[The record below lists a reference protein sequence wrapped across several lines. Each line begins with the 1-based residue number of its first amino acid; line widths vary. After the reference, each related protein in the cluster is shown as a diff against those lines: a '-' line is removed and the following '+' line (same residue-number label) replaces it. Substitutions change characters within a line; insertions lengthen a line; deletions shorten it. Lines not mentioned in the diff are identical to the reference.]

1 MLLLMKKKVL
11 AFYFPFWL
19 FWWKG
24 LIEKSCWHWIFF
36 WKVLVNRFF
45 YYYYFFPLTTA
56 HLVRWSHFCCF
67 FCFWRRLNWGLIKR
81 EKEDEKKSWL
91 SLMISPFFINC
102 SIVLWLPSDRTGIV
116 FSSSSF
122 TFHWKKLEGSKRQ
135 QKACFRIGPFHLCA
149 CSFIFMFACPLMY
162 QFSGGASW
170 ILSTHNVRTHNSLHR
185 LQHWGWGCIK
195 FGAEQLSLKV
205 LRWKAAAAVAVL
217 FQIVPVL
224 FMLYVLSDFLLFL
237 LSVVVLSL
245 FSC

>member
-36 WKVLVNRFF
+36 LKSAGQSVF

-91 SLMISPFFINC
+91 SLMISPFFYKLLNC
-102 SIVLWLPSDRTGIV
+102 SLITQWPYGNRLFIIVLYFSLEKTGGQQTTAKSMFPNWPISLVCLLFHFHVCLPS
-116 FSSSSF
+116 
-122 TFHWKKLEGSKRQ
+122 
-135 QKACFRIGPFHLCA
+135 
-149 CSFIFMFACPLMY
+149 
-162 QFSGGASW
+162 
-170 ILSTHNVRTHNSLHR
+170 NVS
-185 LQHWGWGCIK
+185 I
-195 FGAEQLSLKV
+195 
-205 LRWKAAAAVAVL
+205 
-217 FQIVPVL
+217 
-224 FMLYVLSDFLLFL
+224 
-237 LSVVVLSL
+237 
-245 FSC
+245 